1 LVEQRIENPRVGGSI
16 PPQATTYSKP
26 TPLGWLFH
34 FRKAPMHA
42 RFRVVLRVR
51 VLFADRAKTALFD
64 SFSLSVLCKP
74 LPTPSPWHTHKAF

>member
-1 LVEQRIENPRVGGSI
+1 
-16 PPQATTYSKP
+16 
-26 TPLGWLFH
+26 
-34 FRKAPMHA
+34 MHA